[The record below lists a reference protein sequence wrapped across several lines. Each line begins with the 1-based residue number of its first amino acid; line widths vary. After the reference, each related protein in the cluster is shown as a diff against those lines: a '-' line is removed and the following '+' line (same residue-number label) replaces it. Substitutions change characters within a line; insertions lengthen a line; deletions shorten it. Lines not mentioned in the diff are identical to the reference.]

1 MHLRLVIA
9 AAFVALF
16 AARQSGVVEFVE
28 HQIGGC
34 LAACPDDTDEGECP
48 PDCEMCVCSPA
59 TRTLVP
65 AAANLLTP
73 IERPTPRLEV
83 PAERPPSGVVHRVFR
98 PPRCDV
104 FA

>member
-1 MHLRLVIA
+1 MRFRLVIA

-16 AARQSGVVEFVE
+16 GARQTGIVEFME

-34 LAACPDDTDEGECP
+34 QAACPDDTDDGECP

-59 TRTLVP
+59 TRTVVP
-65 AAANLLTP
+65 STANLLTP
-73 IERPTPRLEV
+73 LERQTPRLEV
-83 PAERPPSGVVHRVFR
+83 EAERPPSGVVHRVFR
-98 PPRCDV
+98 PPRCGA